1 MCLCVVFRGVV
12 FRPQVMLMRKLGYEI
27 QIASNGRECLE
38 VLEREAARGRQ
49 HEIQCILMD
58 ASMVRTH
65 EDTGKS
71 RQGTGKDGLQ
81 CVMPVA
87 NWLMVL
93 LFAHLLFFFLQDV
106 MDGTECTRVIRAQ
119 QLPTRIKPFIIAQ
132 TANVTDDFR
141 AACIASGMVRH
152 ARAHADRLRLEEMED
167 EERGLI
173 RLLLLPC
180 PPPLPCCRTCF

>member
-1 MCLCVVFRGVV
+1 LAEDNVINQKMMVRNPLRCSSKRGGPQSINGAQSDGRIRGSWRWADFMCLCVVFRGVV

-93 LFAHLLFFFLQDV
+93 LFAHLLFFFSSGR
-106 MDGTECTRVIRAQ
+106 DGWH
-119 QLPTRIKPFIIAQ
+119 
-132 TANVTDDFR
+132 
-141 AACIASGMVRH
+141 GMH
-152 ARAHADRLRLEEMED
+152 ARDPCATVAHAYQAVHHCPNGQRDR
-167 EERGLI
+167 
-173 RLLLLPC
+173 
-180 PPPLPCCRTCF
+180 